1 MAGAGTAIAR
11 PALIEFAP
19 PSVRTKHP
27 MRYVSTRGRA
37 PMLDFEGVL
46 LAGLAS
52 DGGLYVPERWPSLT
66 RDDLI
71 AFRGADYAEVAH
83 AIISRFTGDAF
94 EASSL
99 RSIVAEAYAGFGHA
113 AVAPLAQLGPNR
125 WLLELFHGPTLAFK
139 DIALQVLGRL
149 YDHVLERHDACITI
163 VGATSGDT
171 GSAAIE
177 AIRGRERA
185 SIFILHPAGRVSEVQ
200 RRQMT
205 TVAAANVHNIA
216 VDGTFDDCQAMLKA
230 MFNDRGFR
238 DELRLSGVNS
248 INWARIVPQV
258 VYYVTTAV
266 ALGAPEVPVSFSVP
280 SGNFGDVFAGF
291 VAHRMGLPIER
302 LVVAS
307 NENDILTR
315 ALTTGDHRLT
325 EVTPTMSPSMDI
337 QVSSNFERLL
347 FEMHDRD
354 AEHTAGLMR
363 QLAEHRAFRI
373 DDDAAASV
381 QSLFH
386 AGRCSEAETLETI
399 TAVYRDTG
407 IVIDPHTAVGVA
419 VAERLR
425 GSRETPMVTLATA
438 HPAKFPDAV
447 ERAIGVRPTLPE
459 RLADLYEREERCAA
473 LSKDLSAVME
483 HIRENAE
490 VAAIGS

>member
-1 MAGAGTAIAR
+1 
-11 PALIEFAP
+11 
-19 PSVRTKHP
+19 

-37 PMLDFEGVL
+37 PVLDFEGVL

-66 RDDLI
+66 RDELA
-71 AFRGADYAEVAH
+71 AFRGRDYADVAH
-83 AIISRFTGDAF
+83 AIISRFTGETIEPPA
-94 EASSL
+94 L
-99 RSIVAEAYAGFGHA
+99 RSIVDDAYAGFGHT
-113 AVAPLAQLGPNR
+113 AVAPLAQLGPNH

-149 YDHVLERHDACITI
+149 YDHFLERHDARVTI

-205 TVAAANVHNIA
+205 TADAGNVHNIA
-216 VDGTFDDCQAMLKA
+216 IDGTFDDCQAMLKT
-230 MFNDRGFR
+230 MFNDRAFR

-258 VYYVTTAV
+258 VYYITSAL
-266 ALGAPEVPVSFSVP
+266 ALGGPGVPVSFSVP
-280 SGNFGDVFAGF
+280 SGNFGDVFSGF
-291 VAHRMGLPIER
+291 VAQRMGLPVER

-315 ALTTGDHRLT
+315 ALTTGDHQLT
-325 EVTPTMSPSMDI
+325 EVTPTLSPSMDI

-354 AEHTAGLMR
+354 AECTAALMG

-373 DDDAAASV
+373 GDEAAASV
-381 QSLFH
+381 RSLFH
-386 AGRCSEAETLETI
+386 AGRCTQRETLETMA
-399 TAVYRDTG
+399 AVHRDTG
-407 IVIDPHTAVGVA
+407 IVVDPHTAVGVA
-419 VAERLR
+419 VAQRLR
-425 GSRETPMVTLATA
+425 GARETPMVTLATA

-447 ERAIGVRPTLPE
+447 ERAIGIRPALPGP
-459 RLADLYEREERCAA
+459 LADLHEREERCTM
-473 LSKDLSAVME
+473 LPNDLPAVMD
-483 HIRENAE
+483 HIRAHAA
-490 VAAIGS
+490 VASST

>member
-1 MAGAGTAIAR
+1 M
-11 PALIEFAP
+11 
-19 PSVRTKHP
+19 H
-27 MRYVSTRGRA
+27 YVSTRGSA
-37 PMLDFEGVL
+37 PVLDFEGVL

-52 DGGLYVPERWPSLT
+52 DGGLYVPERWPTLT
-66 RDDLI
+66 HGEL
-71 AFRGADYAEVAH
+71 AEFRGRDYAEVAWS
-83 AIISRFTGDAF
+83 IISRFTGEAF
-94 EASSL
+94 DASSL
-99 RSIVAEAYAGFGHA
+99 RAMVAEAYAGFGHP

-139 DIALQVLGRL
+139 DVALQVLGRL
-149 YDHVLERHDACITI
+149 YDHVLERRDARITI

-177 AIRGRERA
+177 AIKGRERA
-185 SIFILHPAGRVSEVQ
+185 SIFILHPAGRVSDVQ

-230 MFNDRGFR
+230 MFNDRALR

-258 VYYVTTAV
+258 VYYVTAAV
-266 ALGAPEVPVSFSVP
+266 ALGAPDVPVSFSVP
-280 SGNFGDVFAGF
+280 SGNFGDVFSGF
-291 VAHRMGLPIER
+291 VAQRMGLPVER

-325 EVTPTMSPSMDI
+325 DVTPTMSPSMDI

-354 AEHTAGLMR
+354 AGHTAGLMR
-363 QLAEHRAFRI
+363 QLVEHRAFRI
-373 DDDAAASV
+373 RDDAAATV

-386 AGRCSEAETLETI
+386 AGRCTESETLATI
-399 TAVYRDTG
+399 AAVHRNTG
-407 IVIDPHTAVGVA
+407 MIIDPHTAVGVA

-425 GSRETPMVTLATA
+425 GARGTPMVTLATA

-447 ERAIGVRPTLPE
+447 ERAIGVRPALPE
-459 RLADLYEREERCAA
+459 RLADLCQRVERCT
-473 LSKDLSAVME
+473 LLPNDLSTVME
-483 HIRENAE
+483 HIRERVETARAE
-490 VAAIGS
+490 S

>member
-1 MAGAGTAIAR
+1 
-11 PALIEFAP
+11 
-19 PSVRTKHP
+19 

-37 PMLDFEGVL
+37 PVLDFEGVL

-52 DGGLYVPERWPSLT
+52 DGGLYVPERWPTLS
-66 RDDLI
+66 RDELA
-71 AFRGADYAEVAH
+71 AFRGRDYAEVAH
-83 AIISRFTGDAF
+83 AIIARFTGDTIDF
-94 EASSL
+94 STL
-99 RSIVAEAYAGFGHA
+99 RSIVEAAYAGFGHA

-139 DIALQVLGRL
+139 DFALQVLGRL
-149 YDHVLERHDACITI
+149 YDHVLERHDAHITI

-177 AIRGRERA
+177 AIKGRERA

-205 TVAAANVHNIA
+205 TVGAGNVHNIA

-230 MFNDRGFR
+230 MFNDRELR

-258 VYYVTTAV
+258 VYYVTAAV
-266 ALGAPEVPVSFSVP
+266 ALGSPDVPVAFSVP

-291 VAHRMGLPIER
+291 VAQRMGLPIER

-325 EVTPTMSPSMDI
+325 VVTPTISPSMDI

-373 DDDAAASV
+373 RDAAAATV

-386 AGRCSEAETLETI
+386 AGRCSEAETLGTI
-399 TAVYRDTG
+399 TAVHRDTG
-407 IVIDPHTAVGVA
+407 MIVDPHTAVGVA

-425 GSRETPMVTLATA
+425 GNRETPMVTLATA

-447 ERAIGVRPTLPE
+447 ERAIGVRPSLPD
-459 RLADLYEREERCAA
+459 RLADLYEREERYAT
-473 LSKDLSAVME
+473 LPNDLSVVVD
-483 HIRENAE
+483 HIREHATA
-490 VAAIGS
+490 VAA